1 MASTERSV
9 EIPRPPAEVFPWLFE
24 EDKVPQWTTG
34 LEHYER
40 LDSGPLGGRALPAE
54 ARGLRPALHGRAG
67 GLRVRPARGAATRSR
82 SAASTWSRA
91 TRWRQRRRDSL
102 TQSVEAKGGGI
113 KGRLFIPMIQ
123 PHLERKLEA
132 DLAALKQLLSKARCC
147 AASSGL
153 ARSVDSCAR
162 VVPRQS

>member
-40 LDSGPLGGRALPAE
+40 LDSGPLGQG
-54 ARGLRPALHGRAG
+54 ARFRQKLEVSGQRFTVELEVFEYFPHD
-67 GLRVRPARGAATRSR
+67 
-82 SAASTWSRA
+82 SAASSFEIRGVDVI
-91 TRWRQRRRDSL
+91 TRYALAGYGARTQL
-102 TQSVEAKGGGI
+102 TQSVEASGGGI
-113 KGRLFIPMIQ
+113 KGRIFIPMIQ

-132 DLAALKQLLSKARCC
+132 DLAALKGRLSEN
-147 AASSGL
+147 
-153 ARSVDSCAR
+153 
-162 VVPRQS
+162 